1 MQIIQIMQGE
11 NNGFVSVVP
20 QNVQAF
26 PVNSVEEAQ
35 QKLVELMGKNFK
47 EYDITVKPV
56 VDDDSYR
63 SIDEDGETVDTDVES
78 HYCISTVKGPSAT
91 EVVAELFIEESAV
104 SIAWFLVD

>member
-47 EYDITVKPV
+47 EYDITVNPV
-56 VDDDSYR
+56 VDDESYR
-63 SIDEDGETVDTDVES
+63 SIDEDGATVDTDVES
-78 HYCISTVKGPSAT
+78 HYSISTVKGPSAT
-91 EVVAELFIEESAV
+91 DVVAELFIEESAV
-104 SIAWFLVD
+104 SIAWFFVD

>member
-20 QNVQAF
+20 QNVQTF

-35 QKLVELMGKNFK
+35 QKLVELMGKKFT

-56 VDDDSYR
+56 VDDSCYR
-63 SIDEDGETVDTDVES
+63 SIDEDGVTVDTDQES
-78 HYCISTVKGPSAT
+78 HYSISTVKRPSAT
-91 EVVAELFIEESAV
+91 EVVAELFIEESPV
-104 SIAWFLVD
+104 SITWFFVK

>member
-35 QKLVELMGKNFK
+35 QKLIELMGKNFK
-47 EYDITVKPV
+47 EYEITVQPV
-56 VDDDSYR
+56 VDDDSYL

-104 SIAWFLVD
+104 SIAWFFVD